1 MSVWARVFCVLA
13 KEAMV
18 AAAAGTGWWVG
29 VGGTGGVS
37 LHVSIHRMN
46 GRMMSSVGH
55 HSLVEPKAKI
65 GDEQLRVYCERT
77 EGGRE
82 GRLGVGGDGGGVGGK
97 GGGQWGEESG
107 VLF

>member
-1 MSVWARVFCVLA
+1 MSVWARVFCVLLR
-13 KEAMV
+13 KRRWWRRLR
-18 AAAAGTGWWVG
+18 GPGGGWELGEWG
-29 VGGTGGVS
+29 EVS
-37 LHVSIHRMN
+37 LYVSIHMMN

-82 GRLGVGGDGGGVGGK
+82 GRWRVGGDGGGVGGK
-97 GGGQWGEESG
+97 GGGAMG
-107 VLF
+107 